1 MADACSECCPKG
13 VPQGRGAYEV
23 GRQARK
29 AATGAAMYLACSLF
43 AGVVHAEPASKLHLS
58 EAKTAAEA
66 GMLDIAGL
74 VPDIALDLRYAGNE
88 NFVGQRIDGYHAAR
102 CYLLAPVARALQR
115 VESGLREQG
124 LRLKLYDCYRP
135 VRAVRHF
142 VEWAG
147 DLDDQRTKAIYYPNL
162 DKSALLGDYIA
173 PVSGH
178 SRAATVDLGLMRC
191 DGEGACVDLD
201 MGTGFDHFDPR
212 ANTDSPAITPEQKR
226 NRQRLRAAM
235 GQAGFRNYP
244 LEWWHYTY
252 APEPTPDTLYDVP
265 VR

>member
-1 MADACSECCPKG
+1 MFACNVAVAQP
-13 VPQGRGAYEV
+13 
-23 GRQARK
+23 
-29 AATGAAMYLACSLF
+29 AA
-43 AGVVHAEPASKLHLS
+43 PPHLS

-66 GMLDIAGL
+66 GMLDIVSL
-74 VPDIALDLRYAGNE
+74 VPDITLDLRYAGSD

-115 VESGLREQG
+115 VESRLREQG

-135 VRAVRHF
+135 ARAVRHF

-147 DLDDQRTKAIYYPNL
+147 DLADQRTKPAYYPNL

-191 DGEGACVDLD
+191 NAGRRCVDLD
-201 MGTGFDHFDPR
+201 MGTAFDHFDPR
-212 ANTDSPAITPEQKR
+212 ANTDSPAITPEQR
-226 NRQRLRAAM
+226 ANRKRLRSAM
-235 GQAGFRNYP
+235 EQGGFRNYP
-244 LEWWHYTY
+244 LEWWHYTFV
-252 APEPTPDTLYDVP
+252 PEPTPDTLYDVP